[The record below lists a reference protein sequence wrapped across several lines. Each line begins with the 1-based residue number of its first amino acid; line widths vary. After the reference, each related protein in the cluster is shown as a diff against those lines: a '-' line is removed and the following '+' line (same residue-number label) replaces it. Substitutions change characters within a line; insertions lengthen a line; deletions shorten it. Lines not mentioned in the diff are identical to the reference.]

1 MIFVIHHY
9 DRRLLKKSLHISFLL
24 KWEFGGAFSHPV
36 RHRARVTP
44 LVGGKRQGSQK
55 VIYQVHSH
63 ASDSPPRYLPLQE
76 GACLGILDILGV
88 WPSRPGDHTPQ
99 GLFPQGIQVHRG
111 L

>member
-44 LVGGKRQGSQK
+44 LVGGKRQGRQK

-63 ASDSPPRYLPLQE
+63 ANIVIPLTLALKPWATRKVPEE
-76 GACLGILDILGV
+76 G
-88 WPSRPGDHTPQ
+88 TPLLHREFNLNITLATE
-99 GLFPQGIQVHRG
+99 GCPQATNN
-111 L
+111 